1 MIIAWI
7 NRRKF
12 DHVRKSIWAREEE
25 WIDHA
30 RLPGFLG
37 EEGEDA
43 EEEEHEKHAAVLEVV
58 EVGGVD
64 AAVGEDVEV
73 GGVEHLDAH
82 VEEGAAGDDVE
93 LEVGGEPRRR
103 AAAADVHG
111 VPGAQP
117 EPARVGGEPRR
128 RRPHVP
134 RPHRQEQRPRQ
145 HVPLERPHRRGS
157 PALTWNKMDRPD
169 RHDTKKRKH
178 VAGEGI

>member
-1 MIIAWI
+1 M
-7 NRRKF
+7 
-12 DHVRKSIWAREEE
+12 
-25 WIDHA
+25 
-30 RLPGFLG
+30 G

-43 EEEEHEKHAAVLEVV
+43 EEEEHEEHAAVLEVV

-82 VEEGAAGDDVE
+82 VEEGAAGNDVE

-117 EPARVGGEPRR
+117 EPARSAANLAAAAHTCHAPTARNSVPGSTCPLNDPIGED
-128 RRPHVP
+128 
-134 RPHRQEQRPRQ
+134 
-145 HVPLERPHRRGS
+145 HRR
-157 PALTWNKMDRPD
+157 
-169 RHDTKKRKH
+169 
-178 VAGEGI
+178 